1 AVLGLTLGLTFMCGV
16 LVGNTAILGDQDG
29 SAWTAA
35 GVPRGG
41 RPIPRSSGDRRVIQW
56 ATGSGTPPEPS
67 ARAGSIDACRRA
79 GRIRP
84 GARGA
89 RGRAGRPA
97 GAAGR
102 RCRG

>member
-29 SAWTAA
+29 SAWTTA
-35 GVPRGG
+35 GVPRGI
-41 RPIPRSSGDRRVIQW
+41 RPIPRSSGDCRVTRRAEV
-56 ATGSGTPPEPS
+56 SGTPRGPS
-67 ARAGSIDACRRA
+67 ARAGSGDACRGG

-102 RCRG
+102 RRRG